1 MPDSSTSPQRGMQPP
16 SASSVS
22 SKQSPPTGS
31 ARPHPWELVL
41 HPVHTVRFMQAL
53 GRDPRISWVRKLL
66 YLGPLLLLLVA
77 VLLPEGI
84 IAAGVAVLV
93 PLVGPLVN
101 LPADA
106 ALDWVLLGLAA
117 YALLRIFPEQIVR
130 EHHAQLFHP
139 GR

>member
-1 MPDSSTSPQRGMQPP
+1 MSRSSPSPELSKLPAP
-16 SASSVS
+16 VASASPAQPSHA
-22 SKQSPPTGS
+22 GS

-41 HPVHTVRFMQAL
+41 HPVHSVRFIQAL

-66 YLGPLLLLLVA
+66 YLGPLVLLLVA

-84 IAAGVAVLV
+84 IAAVIAALV

-130 EHHAQLFHP
+130 EHHAQLFHH

>member
-1 MPDSSTSPQRGMQPP
+1 MSRPSLSSEQSMQPAKVA
-16 SASSVS
+16 SAS
-22 SKQSPPTGS
+22 PALRALTGS

-41 HPVHTVRFMQAL
+41 HPAHTVRFIQAL
-53 GRDPRISWVRKLL
+53 GRDPRISWVRKVL
-66 YLGPLLLLLVA
+66 YLAPLLLLLVA

-84 IAAGVAVLV
+84 IAAAVAALV

-117 YALLRIFPEQIVR
+117 YALLGIFPEQIMR
-130 EHHAQLFHP
+130 EHHAQLFHHA
-139 GR
+139 R

>member
-1 MPDSSTSPQRGMQPP
+1 MPDSSTSPQRDLQPP

-22 SKQSPPTGS
+22 SEQLPPTGS

-41 HPVHTVRFMQAL
+41 HPVHTVRFIQAL
-53 GRDPRISWVRKLL
+53 GRDGRISWVRKLL

-84 IAAGVAVLV
+84 VAAGVAVLV

-130 EHHAQLFHP
+130 EHHAQLFHR

>member
-1 MPDSSTSPQRGMQPP
+1 
-16 SASSVS
+16 
-22 SKQSPPTGS
+22 
-31 ARPHPWELVL
+31 VL

-84 IAAGVAVLV
+84 IAVAIAALV

-117 YALLRIFPEQIVR
+117 YALLRVFPEHIVR
-130 EHHAQLFHP
+130 EHHAQLFHH